1 MRTEPLAAIN
11 SLALAIGRFDSLQEM
26 LRYALAKVLEV
37 VEADAAGVYLLDEE
51 RGHLTFAA
59 QQGLSDAASHDF
71 DALPVGEGLSGRVAL
86 DGIPMVLRNLQ
97 DHPSLT
103 RMAARAEGIRAF
115 ASVPLR
121 FSHKT
126 YGTLNIY
133 SHEEREFGEG
143 DVQLLTSMASQ
154 IGLAVA
160 NTRLFLRLQA
170 SERKFRSL
178 VESAKDLIYLV
189 GGDGRVTYINP
200 AASSRLG
207 RDPQDLYGEGRTLLS
222 LVAERDQQKVAAA
235 LQKTLAGEVLAPFEF
250 RMLHA
255 DGSIRWFAHTM
266 LPFQNESGTVVG
278 VHGIA
283 YDRTRR
289 REMEAQ
295 IARAERLADLGR
307 MAATI
312 AHEIRN
318 PLGAI
323 VNSVNL
329 LRHPD
334 GPPEPLLLEIV
345 GEEADRLDAI
355 IRDFL
360 LFARPPARSL
370 APTDV
375 VTLVHSTVTLFRRDA
390 KLARAAEVIVT
401 CGADLPLVTVDQS
414 QLRQVIWN
422 LLTNAADVTAAG
434 GRIDVRADYIA
445 DTDSVIIEVVDDG
458 PGVSNVETIF
468 EPFYTTKTQGTG
480 LGLAVTSRI
489 VRDHGGSI
497 RVSHPAGRGACFAVS
512 LPVSPAAVARGH

>member
-26 LRYALAKVLEV
+26 LQYALAKVLEV
-37 VEADAAGVYLLDEE
+37 VDADAAGVYLLDEE

-59 QQGLSDAASHDF
+59 QQGLSAEATLDF

-86 DGIPMVLRNLQ
+86 EGTPMVLRNLQ
-97 DHPSLT
+97 DHPQLT

-121 FSHKT
+121 FSYKT

-133 SHEEREFGEG
+133 SHQEREFGEE

-178 VESAKDLIYLV
+178 VESAKDLIYLIGV
-189 GGDGRVTYINP
+189 DGRISYINP

-207 RDPQDLYGEGRTLLS
+207 RDPQDLCGRGLLLS
-222 LVAERDQQKVAAA
+222 LVAEDDQPRVEIA
-235 LQKTLAGEVLAPFEF
+235 LQRTLGGELLAPFEF

-266 LPFQNESGTVVG
+266 LPFRNEVGTVVG

-329 LRHPD
+329 LRQPGGSD
-334 GPPEPLLLEIV
+334 PLLLEIV

-370 APTDV
+370 APTDIAS
-375 VTLVHSTVTLFRRDA
+375 LVHNTVTLFRRDA
-390 KLARAAEVIVT
+390 KLASNVEVLVT
-401 CGADLPLVTVDQS
+401 GDADLPLLTVDQS

-422 LLTNAADVTAAG
+422 LLANAADVTPAA
-434 GRIDVRADYIA
+434 GRIDVSLDHVAADDVVRIA
-445 DTDSVIIEVVDDG
+445 IVDDG
-458 PGVSNVETIF
+458 PGVDDAETIF
-468 EPFYTTKTQGTG
+468 EPFYTTKAQGTG

-489 VRDHGGSI
+489 VRDHGGAV
-497 RVSHPAGRGACFAVS
+497 RVSRVEGRGACFTVS
-512 LPVSPAAVARGH
+512 LPVSPTAVAWGH

>member
-11 SLALAIGRFDSLQEM
+11 SLALAIGTFDSLQEM
-26 LRYALAKVLEV
+26 LKYALAKVLEV
-37 VEADAAGVYLLDEE
+37 VDADAAGVYLLDED
-51 RGHLTFAA
+51 RGYLTFAA
-59 QQGLSDAASHDF
+59 QQGLSDEASHDF
-71 DALPVGEGLSGRVAL
+71 DALPVGEGLSGRVAQR
-86 DGIPMVLRNLQ
+86 GQPIVLRNLLA
-97 DHPSLT
+97 HPQLT

-115 ASVPLR
+115 ASVPMR

-133 SHEEREFGEG
+133 SHEEREFGEE

-160 NTRLFLRLQA
+160 NTRLFLKLQS

-189 GGDGRVTYINP
+189 GVEGRITYINP

-207 RDPQDLYGEGRTLLS
+207 RTPQDLCGQGLLLS
-222 LVAERDQQKVAAA
+222 LVASEDQHKVEAA
-235 LQKTLAGEVLAPFEF
+235 LQRTLAGEVLAPFEF

-266 LPFQNESGTVVG
+266 LPFRNESGTVVG

-295 IARAERLADLGR
+295 IVRAERLADLGR

-329 LRHPD
+329 LRDPG
-334 GPPEPLLLEIV
+334 GPPDPVLLNIV
-345 GEEADRLDAI
+345 AEEADRLDVI

-360 LFARPPARSL
+360 MFARPPARSL
-370 APTDV
+370 APTDLAA
-375 VTLVHSTVTLFRRDA
+375 LVHSTVTLFRRDA
-390 KLARAAEVIVT
+390 KLARDAEVVES
-401 CGADLPLVTVDQS
+401 CGANLPLVTVDHS
-414 QLRQVIWN
+414 QCRQVIWN
-422 LLTNAADVTAAG
+422 LLANAADVTSPG
-434 GRIDVRADYIA
+434 GRIDVHLGYSASDDA
-445 DTDSVIIEVVDDG
+445 VVLEVIDDG
-458 PGVSNVETIF
+458 PGVSDVETIF
-468 EPFYTTKTQGTG
+468 EPFYTTKAQGTG
-480 LGLAVTSRI
+480 LGLAVTARI
-489 VRDHGGSI
+489 VRDHGGVI
-497 RVSHPAGRGACFAVS
+497 RVARAEGRGACFTVS
-512 LPVSPAAVARGH
+512 LPVSPAAVARGY

>member
-1 MRTEPLAAIN
+1 
-11 SLALAIGRFDSLQEM
+11 
-26 LRYALAKVLEV
+26 
-37 VEADAAGVYLLDEE
+37 
-51 RGHLTFAA
+51 
-59 QQGLSDAASHDF
+59 
-71 DALPVGEGLSGRVAL
+71 
-86 DGIPMVLRNLQ
+86 
-97 DHPSLT
+97 
-103 RMAARAEGIRAF
+103 
-115 ASVPLR
+115 LR
-121 FSHKT
+121 FSYKT

-133 SHEEREFGEG
+133 SHQEREFGEE

-160 NTRLFLRLQA
+160 NTRLFLQLQA

-189 GGDGRVTYINP
+189 GVDGCITYINP

-207 RDPQDLYGEGRTLLS
+207 RDPQDLCGRGLLLS
-222 LVAERDQQKVAAA
+222 LVAEDDRDKVAAA
-235 LQKTLAGEVLAPFEF
+235 LQRTLGGELLAPFEF

-266 LPFQNESGTVVG
+266 LPFRSEVGTVIG

-329 LRHPD
+329 LRQPGEPPD
-334 GPPEPLLLEIV
+334 PLLLDIV
-345 GEEADRLDAI
+345 AEEADRLDAI

-360 LFARPPARSL
+360 MFARPPARSL
-370 APTDV
+370 APTEIGS
-375 VTLVHSTVTLFRRDA
+375 LVQSTVTLFRRDA
-390 KLARAAEVIVT
+390 KLAPSVDVVVS
-401 CGADLPLVTVDQS
+401 GGHGLPLVTADQR
-414 QLRQVIWN
+414 QVRQVIWN
-422 LLTNAADVTAAG
+422 LLANAADVTPAR
-434 GRIDVRADYIA
+434 GRIDVRLDHSKASDA
-445 DTDSVIIEVVDDG
+445 VVIEVVDDG
-458 PGVSNVETIF
+458 PGVDDVETIF
-468 EPFYTTKTQGTG
+468 EPFYTTKAQGTG

-489 VRDHGGSI
+489 VRDHGGTI
-497 RVSHPAGRGACFAVS
+497 RVSRINGRGACFTVS
-512 LPVSPAAVARGH
+512 LPVGATAAAWGH

>member
-11 SLALAIGRFDSLQEM
+11 SLALAIGSFDSLQEM
-26 LRYALAKVLEV
+26 LKHALAKVLEV
-37 VEADAAGVYLLDEE
+37 VDADAAGVYLLDDE
-51 RGHLTFAA
+51 RGCLTFAA
-59 QQGLSDAASHDF
+59 QQGLSDEASHDF
-71 DALPVGEGLSGRVAL
+71 DGLAVGEGLSGRVAL
-86 DGIPMVLRNLQ
+86 EGVPMVLRNLK
-97 DHPSLT
+97 DHPRLT
-103 RMAARAEGIRAF
+103 RMAARAEGISGF

-143 DVQLLTSMASQ
+143 VVQLLTSMASQ
-154 IGLAVA
+154 IGMAVA

-189 GGDGRVTYINP
+189 GVDGRVTYINP

-207 RDPQDLYGEGRTLLS
+207 REPHDLCGEGHFLRS
-222 LVAERDQQKVAAA
+222 LVDPNDRAKVAAA
-235 LQKTLAGEVLAPFEF
+235 LQRTLEGEVLAPFEF
-250 RMLHA
+250 RMIHA

-266 LPFQNESGTVVG
+266 LPFRNESGTVVG

-295 IARAERLADLGR
+295 IARGERLADLGR

-329 LRHPD
+329 LRDPTAPSD
-334 GPPEPLLLEIV
+334 PRLLDIV

-355 IRDFL
+355 IHDFL

-370 APTDV
+370 APTDLAS
-375 VTLVHSTVTLFRRDA
+375 LVGTTVTLFRRDA
-390 KLARAAEVIVT
+390 KLACDAAVVVT
-401 CGADLPLVTVDQS
+401 GGADLPLVTIDQS
-414 QLRQVIWN
+414 QFRQVIWN
-422 LLTNAADVTAAG
+422 LLANAADVTTPG
-434 GRIDVRADYIA
+434 GRIDVKLDHIV
-445 DTDSVIIEVVDDG
+445 DTDVVVITVVDDG
-458 PGVSNVETIF
+458 PGVADVETIF
-468 EPFYTTKTQGTG
+468 EPFYTTKAQGTG

-489 VRDHGGSI
+489 VRDHGGTI
-497 RVSHPAGRGACFAVS
+497 RVSRDPGRGACFTVS

>member
-26 LRYALAKVLEV
+26 LKYALAKVLEV
-37 VEADAAGVYLLDEE
+37 VEADAAGVYLLDED
-51 RGHLTFAA
+51 RGHLTFAV
-59 QQGLSDAASHDF
+59 QQGLSDEASHDF
-71 DALPVGEGLSGRVAL
+71 DALPLGEGLSGRVAL
-86 DGIPMVLRNLQ
+86 TGEPMVLRNLR
-97 DHPSLT
+97 DHPRLT
-103 RMAARAEGIRAF
+103 RMAARAENIRAF

-121 FSHKT
+121 FSYKT

-133 SHEEREFGEG
+133 SHEERDFGEE

-160 NTRLFLRLQA
+160 NTRLYLRLQA

-189 GGDGRVTYINP
+189 GVDGRITYINP

-207 RDPQDLYGEGRTLLS
+207 YDPQELCGQSLLIS
-222 LVAERDQQKVAAA
+222 LIASEDQQKVETA
-235 LQKTLAGEVLAPFEF
+235 LQRTLAGEVLSPFEF

-266 LPFQNESGTVVG
+266 LPYRNESGTVVG
-278 VHGIA
+278 VHCIA

-329 LRHPD
+329 LRDPGKPPD
-334 GPPEPLLLEIV
+334 PVLLDIV
-345 GEEADRLDAI
+345 AEEADRLDAI

-360 LFARPPARSL
+360 MFARPPARSL
-370 APTDV
+370 APTDL
-375 VTLVHSTVTLFRRDA
+375 TALVQSTVTLFRRDA
-390 KLARAAEVIVT
+390 KLARDAEV
-401 CGADLPLVTVDQS
+401 
-414 QLRQVIWN
+414 
-422 LLTNAADVTAAG
+422 
-434 GRIDVRADYIA
+434 
-445 DTDSVIIEVVDDG
+445 
-458 PGVSNVETIF
+458 NV
-468 EPFYTTKTQGTG
+468 
-480 LGLAVTSRI
+480 AV
-489 VRDHGGSI
+489 
-497 RVSHPAGRGACFAVS
+497 RVSC
-512 LPVSPAAVARGH
+512 AR

>member
-11 SLALAIGRFDSLQEM
+11 SLALAIGSFDSLQGM
-26 LRYALAKVLEV
+26 LQYALAKVLEV

-59 QQGLSDAASHDF
+59 QQGLSDEATHDF

-86 DGIPMVLRNLQ
+86 EGIPMVLRNLQ
-97 DHPSLT
+97 DHPRLT

-154 IGLAVA
+154 IGMAVA
-160 NTRLFLRLQA
+160 NTRLFLQLQA

-178 VESAKDLIYLV
+178 VESAKDLIYLT
-189 GGDGRVTYINP
+189 GSDGCVTYINP

-207 RDPQDLYGEGRTLLS
+207 REPHDLCGEGHLLLS
-222 LVAERDQQKVAAA
+222 LVVEDDRPKVAAA
-235 LQKTLAGEVLAPFEF
+235 LQRTLDGEVLAPFEF

-266 LPFQNESGTVVG
+266 LPFRNESGTVVG

-295 IARAERLADLGR
+295 IARGERLADLGR

-323 VNSVNL
+323 VNSINL
-329 LRHPD
+329 LRDPGERPD
-334 GPPEPLLLEIV
+334 PVLLDIV

-375 VTLVHSTVTLFRRDA
+375 ATLVQATVTLFRQDK
-390 KLARAAEVIVT
+390 KLASDVEVIVT
-401 CGADLPLVTVDQS
+401 GGADLPLATVDQS

-422 LLTNAADVTAAG
+422 LLANAADVSLAG
-434 GRIDVRADYIA
+434 GRIDVRIEHFADA
-445 DTDSVIIEVVDDG
+445 DALAIEIVDDG
-458 PGVSNVETIF
+458 PGVGDVDTIF
-468 EPFYTTKTQGTG
+468 EPFYTTKAQGTG

-489 VRDHGGSI
+489 VRDHGGTI
-497 RVSHPAGRGACFAVS
+497 RVTRAAGRGACFTVS
-512 LPVSPAAVARGH
+512 LPVSPAAITRGH

>member
-11 SLALAIGRFDSLQEM
+11 SLALAIGSFDSLQGM
-26 LRYALAKVLEV
+26 LQYALTKVLEV
-37 VEADAAGVYLLDEE
+37 VDADAAGVYLLDEE

-59 QQGLSDAASHDF
+59 QQGLSDEARDDF

-86 DGIPMVLRNLQ
+86 EGIPMVLRNLQ
-97 DHPSLT
+97 DHPRLT
-103 RMAARAEGIRAF
+103 RMAARAEGIRGF

-121 FSHKT
+121 FSYKT

-133 SHEEREFGEG
+133 SHEERDFGEG

-154 IGLAVA
+154 IGMAVA
-160 NTRLFLRLQA
+160 NTQLFLRLQA

-189 GGDGRVTYINP
+189 GGDGCITYINP

-207 RDPQDLYGEGRTLLS
+207 REPHELCGDGHLLLS
-222 LVAERDQQKVAAA
+222 LVAEDDRHRVAEA
-235 LQKTLAGEVLAPFEF
+235 LQRTLDGEVLAPFEF
-250 RMLHA
+250 RMRHA
-255 DGSIRWFAHTM
+255 DGSIRWFAHTI
-266 LPFQNESGTVVG
+266 LPFRNESGTVVG

-329 LRHPD
+329 LRDPGEPPD
-334 GPPEPLLLEIV
+334 PVLLDIV

-360 LFARPPARSL
+360 MFARPPARLL

-375 VTLVHSTVTLFRRDA
+375 AALMQTTVTLFRQDK
-390 KLARAAEVIVT
+390 KLARDAEVLVT
-401 CGADLPLVTVDQS
+401 TGVDLPLVTADHS
-414 QLRQVIWN
+414 QLRQVVWN
-422 LLTNAADVTAAG
+422 LLANAADVTAPG
-434 GRIDVRADYIA
+434 GRIDVRVAYTRDADAVTI
-445 DTDSVIIEVVDDG
+445 DIVDDG
-458 PGVSNVETIF
+458 PGVADVETIF
-468 EPFYTTKTQGTG
+468 DPFFTTKAQGTG

-489 VRDHGGSI
+489 VRDHGGTI
-497 RVSHPAGRGACFAVS
+497 RVSRSANRGACFTVS
-512 LPVSPAAVARGH
+512 LPVSPAAVTGGR

>member
-11 SLALAIGRFDSLQEM
+11 SLALAIGSFDSLHEM
-26 LRYALAKVLEV
+26 LKYALAKVLEV
-37 VEADAAGVYLLDEE
+37 VDADAAGVYLLDEE

-59 QQGLSDAASHDF
+59 HQGLSDEATHDF

-86 DGIPMVLRNLQ
+86 EGVPMVLRNLQ
-97 DHPSLT
+97 DHPRLT

-133 SHEEREFGEG
+133 SREEREFGEE
-143 DVQLLTSMASQ
+143 DVQLLTSMAAQ
-154 IGLAVA
+154 IGMAVA
-160 NTRLFLRLQA
+160 NTKLFLRLQA

-178 VESAKDLIYLV
+178 VESAKDLIYLIGV
-189 GGDGRVTYINP
+189 DGCVTYINP

-207 RDPQDLYGEGRTLLS
+207 RDPQDLCGDGHLLLS
-222 LVAERDQQKVAAA
+222 LVDENDRQRVAAA
-235 LQKTLAGEVLAPFEF
+235 LQRTLDGEVLAPFEF

-255 DGSIRWFAHTM
+255 DGTVRWFAHTM
-266 LPFQNESGTVVG
+266 LPFRNESGTVVG

-295 IARAERLADLGR
+295 IARGERLADLGR
-307 MAATI
+307 MAASI

-329 LRHPD
+329 LRDPN
-334 GPPEPLLLEIV
+334 GPPDPMLLDIV

-360 LFARPPARSL
+360 MFARPPARSL
-370 APTDV
+370 APTDL
-375 VTLVHSTVTLFRRDA
+375 VTLVGATVTLFRRDA
-390 KLARAAEVIVT
+390 KLAPDAEVVVT
-401 CGADLPLVTVDQS
+401 VGDELPLVTVDQS

-422 LLTNAADVTAAG
+422 LLANAADVTAPG
-434 GRIDVRADYIA
+434 GRIDVRVDHLVDGDTAIIA
-445 DTDSVIIEVVDDG
+445 VVDDG
-458 PGVSNVETIF
+458 PGVADADTIF
-468 EPFYTTKTQGTG
+468 EPFYTTKAQGTG
-480 LGLAVTSRI
+480 LGLAVTLRI
-489 VRDHGGSI
+489 VRDHGGTI
-497 RVSHPAGRGACFAVS
+497 RVSRPAGRGACFTVS
-512 LPVSPAAVARGH
+512 LPVSPAVVPRGH